1 MLILMLLHAADNG
14 ELWCAGWNSSGQLG
28 LEHREDLV
36 ELSRISLLP
45 RIVQVDC
52 GWNHT
57 LALSGM
63 SEVPISNLI
72 VGSGNHNSCMDA
84 QKNILTR

>member
-1 MLILMLLHAADNG
+1 MFVLMLSHAADNG

-36 ELSRISLLP
+36 ELLRIPLLP
-45 RIVQVDC
+45 RMVQVDC

-63 SEVPISNLI
+63 SEFPIPNPMQL
-72 VGSGNHNSCMDA
+72 GLGTMLLA
-84 QKNILTR
+84 

>member
-1 MLILMLLHAADNG
+1 MLVLMLLHAADNG

-63 SEVPISNLI
+63 SEVPISNPM

-84 QKNILTR
+84 Q